1 MAFANDLRA
10 EDASQRPSHDQQI
23 TRAAEGAP
31 QTPDRAVAVRYRV
44 GHGKRERGLDAAA
57 ATRRESASTLPTDC
71 ASPDPAVPGER
82 TLAMRLPFAVASIVA
97 AAALAAPA
105 AADTPQISVFKV
117 DDTATIPAG
126 AFCSFPITLHTRG
139 KMRVAVSF
147 NKDGTVRQISQNPSL
162 VDTAT
167 ANGVTVTSADRGLDK
182 FTFNPDGTVFL
193 LSTGVHFKVNG
204 IYYELGLRKILFSG
218 DPNDPSST
226 VLSFEQHG
234 RFGDDAA
241 AAICPLFG

>member
-1 MAFANDLRA
+1 
-10 EDASQRPSHDQQI
+10 
-23 TRAAEGAP
+23 
-31 QTPDRAVAVRYRV
+31 VR
-44 GHGKRERGLDAAA
+44 
-57 ATRRESASTLPTDC
+57 LP
-71 ASPDPAVPGER
+71 V
-82 TLAMRLPFAVASIVA
+82 TLASLAA
-97 AAALAAPA
+97 AAALASPA

-117 DDTATIPAG
+117 DDTVTIPAG
-126 AFCSFPITLHTRG
+126 GFCSFPITVRTTG
-139 KMRVAVSF
+139 KMRVAVYF

-162 VDTAT
+162 VNTAT
-167 ANGVTVTSADRGLDK
+167 ANGVTLTTDDRGLDK

-234 RFGDDAA
+234 RFGDDAS